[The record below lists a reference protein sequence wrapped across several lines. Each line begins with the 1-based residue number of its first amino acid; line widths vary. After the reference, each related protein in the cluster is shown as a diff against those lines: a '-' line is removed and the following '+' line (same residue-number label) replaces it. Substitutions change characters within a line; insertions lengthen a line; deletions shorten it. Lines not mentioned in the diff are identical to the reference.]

1 MTESPRRNI
10 LLMNRSLF
18 TGLAFFFPFPVFG
31 TSVHISLTFSR
42 TILQW
47 RSKAFTRPSNFLL
60 FRQLMSTWVLFLTD
74 IVSTERGPVENS
86 SSSVFSVSSSIGLAP
101 LMVTVQAS
109 PPSLQSSCN
118 SDDLKEKEN
127 EGGRRRRRNRYSK
140 KLEIAQAAKTRNL
153 PRKKTRGT
161 QKTQERRLGFWM
173 GLWNSGM

>member
-1 MTESPRRNI
+1 
-10 LLMNRSLF
+10 
-18 TGLAFFFPFPVFG
+18 
-31 TSVHISLTFSR
+31 
-42 TILQW
+42 
-47 RSKAFTRPSNFLL
+47 
-60 FRQLMSTWVLFLTD
+60 
-74 IVSTERGPVENS
+74 
-86 SSSVFSVSSSIGLAP
+86 
-101 LMVTVQAS
+101 MVTVQAS